1 MAARYYVFIPNQN
14 GGWISRR
21 FDTEE
26 KAKDY
31 ASQFFES
38 YVKKM

>member
-1 MAARYYVFIPNQN
+1 MKQRYYVFIPNMN
-14 GGWISRR
+14 GGWITRR

-26 KAKDY
+26 EAREY
-31 ASQFFES
+31 AGQFFES

>member
-1 MAARYYVFIPNQN
+1 MDARYYVFIPKNN
-14 GGWISRR
+14 GGWITHKIS
-21 FDTEE
+21 TEE
-26 KAKDY
+26 KAKIY